1 MKRTMSQD
9 GVGTQCDI
17 HVEFNIVSR
26 GHRSD
31 MVKNLFGPFT
41 PTEFFGVAINYRA
54 GVANWRGRVKLVRLE
69 YDLDRFRKTF
79 LTEHF

>member
-1 MKRTMSQD
+1 
-9 GVGTQCDI
+9 
-17 HVEFNIVSR
+17 
-26 GHRSD
+26 

-41 PTEFFGVAINYRA
+41 PTKFFCVAINYRA

-69 YDLDRFRKTF
+69 YDLDGFRKTF